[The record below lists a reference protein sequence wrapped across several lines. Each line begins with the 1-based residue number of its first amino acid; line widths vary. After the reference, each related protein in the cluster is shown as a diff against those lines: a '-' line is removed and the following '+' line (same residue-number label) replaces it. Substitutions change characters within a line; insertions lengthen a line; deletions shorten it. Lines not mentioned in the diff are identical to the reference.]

1 MDLSYEAISM
11 RVDNML
17 DINTGGE
24 RISRATYFYMYGY
37 LKALLEADVLNEYE
51 FSKLKE
57 KVNKHKYT
65 NPHLKEE

>member
-1 MDLSYEAISM
+1 MDLSYEAILM

-17 DINTGGE
+17 DVNTGGE
-24 RISRATYFYMYGY
+24 LISRVTYGYLCGY

>member
-1 MDLSYEAISM
+1 MHLSYEAISM

-24 RISRATYFYMYGY
+24 RIGRATYFYMYGY

-51 FSKLKE
+51 FSKLKQR
-57 KVNKHKYT
+57 VNEHKCSNRY
-65 NPHLKEE
+65 LKE

>member
-17 DINTGGE
+17 DVNTGGE
-24 RISRATYFYMYGY
+24 IISRVTYGYLCGY
-37 LKALLEADVLNEYE
+37 LKALLETDVLNEYE

-57 KVNKHKYT
+57 KVNKHKYIK
-65 NPHLKEE
+65 PYLKKE